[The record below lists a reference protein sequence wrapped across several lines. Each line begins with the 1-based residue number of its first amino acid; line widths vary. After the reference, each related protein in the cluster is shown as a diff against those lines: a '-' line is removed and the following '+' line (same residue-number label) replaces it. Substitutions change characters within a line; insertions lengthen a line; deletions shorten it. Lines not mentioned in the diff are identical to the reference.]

1 MVIRNKLSEASYV
14 QVWLSET
21 SYQKQAIY
29 RNRRDKGRLSEQS
42 NKPAKRQGNAIRKKA
57 TVPGED
63 HQNNTIHRA
72 RVSVKPSEKPLY
84 QEKAIRKQDASKET
98 SEKAI
103 RKTQGKDYCKATCK
117 YGHQKRAIRSK
128 LCASMVTRGMTRDGE
143 KLPSTYSE

>member
-1 MVIRNKLSEASYV
+1 M
-14 QVWLSET
+14 
-21 SYQKQAIY
+21 
-29 RNRRDKGRLSEQS
+29 
-42 NKPAKRQGNAIRKKA
+42 KRQGKAIRKKA

-63 HQNNTIHRA
+63 YQNKTIHRV
-72 RVSVKPSEKPLY
+72 RVSVKPSEKLLY
-84 QEKAIRKQDASKET
+84 QEKAIRKQYASKET

-117 YGHQKRAIRSK
+117 YGYQKQAIRSK